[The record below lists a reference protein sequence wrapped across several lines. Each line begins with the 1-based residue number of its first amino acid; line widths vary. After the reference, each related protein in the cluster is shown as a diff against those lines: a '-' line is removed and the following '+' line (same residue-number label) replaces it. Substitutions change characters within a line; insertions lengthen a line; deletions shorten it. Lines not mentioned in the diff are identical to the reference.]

1 MTARGAAEALAAGI
15 AERLAD
21 PWRVAAHHPA
31 SRPAWQDLTLSEG
44 LPGIALLHL
53 ERGHSEGGHTDRGH
67 TDRGHTDRGHT
78 DSGHTDSEAMRTA
91 HRWLAEA
98 TARAATAPSA
108 APRPSLYYG
117 VPALSFVLSRA
128 AAAVGRPL
136 RAAEQLGA
144 QLRRYAREVAA
155 RELRRRPG
163 DSECVTMA
171 AYDVVSGLTGLGAQ
185 LLDDA
190 PGRDA
195 LADVLTAL
203 VALTVPVRLK
213 GGRTLPGWWTA
224 QGPGSGYPRTTPEAG
239 HANAGLAHGAPGPL
253 ALLALAW
260 EQGVVV
266 PGHEAAMHT
275 LAGWLTD
282 IRVHDERGTRWPRAL
297 VLHPASGTT
306 VATDDGPDRPAW
318 CYGAVGVCRAL
329 YLAGRALD
337 VPQWR
342 NTALAGFHSELAR
355 AQREEECEEQAD
367 PGLCHGWGGVLQ
379 ITWRMAHDT
388 GDPRLH
394 DLLPWL
400 ARRITSRAA
409 PDEPF
414 GLRHPSL
421 PRSQI
426 TDRTGFLTGAAGT
439 ALALRTF
446 ATGTA
451 PATGWDRALLIA

>member
-21 PWRVAAHHPA
+21 PWRVAAHHPV

-53 ERGHSEGGHTDRGH
+53 ERGH
-67 TDRGHTDRGHT
+67 
-78 DSGHTDSEAMRTA
+78 TDSEALRTA

-144 QLRRYAREVAA
+144 HLRRYAREAAA

-163 DSECVTMA
+163 DGECVTMA

-195 LADVLTAL
+195 LADVLAAL
-203 VALTVPVRLK
+203 VPLTVPVRLK
-213 GGRTLPGWWTA
+213 DGRTLPGWWTA
-224 QGPGSGYPRTTPEAG
+224 QDPGPGYPPTTPETG

-253 ALLALAW
+253 ALFALAW

-266 PGHEAAMHT
+266 PGQETAMHT

-282 IRVHDERGTRWPRAL
+282 IRRHDERGTHWPRAL
-297 VLHPASGTT
+297 VLRPADGTA
-306 VATDDGPDRPAW
+306 VAADDGPDRPAW
-318 CYGAVGVCRAL
+318 CYGGIGICRAL

-337 VPQWR
+337 IPEWR
-342 NTALAGFHSELAR
+342 NTALAGLRSELTRAR
-355 AQREEECEEQAD
+355 REDHKEQAD
-367 PGLCHGWGGVLQ
+367 PGLCHGWGGVLH

-388 GDPRLH
+388 GDPCLH
-394 DLLPWL
+394 DLLPCL
-400 ARRITSRAA
+400 ARRITDQAA

-414 GLRHPSL
+414 GLRHQTP
-421 PRSQI
+421 PRGQ
-426 TDRTGFLTGAAGT
+426 TPDRTGFLTGAAGT
-439 ALALRTF
+439 ALALDTF
-446 ATGTA
+446 ATNTA

>member
-1 MTARGAAEALAAGI
+1 MTARGTAEALALAAGV

-53 ERGHSEGGHTDRGH
+53 ERGHADG
-67 TDRGHTDRGHT
+67 
-78 DSGHTDSEAMRTA
+78 EALRTA

-117 VPALSFVLSRA
+117 VPALAFVLSRA

-136 RAAEQLGA
+136 RAAERLGA
-144 QLRRYAREVAA
+144 QLRRYARDTAA

-163 DSECVTMA
+163 NGECVTMA

-185 LLDDA
+185 LLDDP

-195 LADVLTAL
+195 LADVLATL

-213 GGRTLPGWWTA
+213 DGRTLPGWWTA
-224 QGPGSGYPRTTPEAG
+224 QGPGPGYPPTTPEAG

-253 ALLALAW
+253 ALFALAW

-266 PGHEAAMHT
+266 PGQEAAMHT
-275 LAGWLTD
+275 LADWLAD
-282 IRVHDERGTRWPRAL
+282 ICIHDEQGTLWPRAL
-297 VLHPASGTT
+297 VLRPAGGTP
-306 VATDDGPDRPAW
+306 VATDDAPDRPAW

-337 VPQWR
+337 VPEWR
-342 NTALAGFHSELAR
+342 STALAGFRSELVRAR
-355 AQREEECEEQAD
+355 REDREEEAD

-388 GDPRLH
+388 GDPCLR

-400 ARRITSRAA
+400 ARRVTDRAA

-414 GLRHPSL
+414 GLRHPPP
-421 PRSQI
+421 PRGR
-426 TDRTGFLTGAAGT
+426 TADRAGFLTGAAGT
-439 ALALRTF
+439 ALALHTF
-446 ATGTA
+446 ATDTT